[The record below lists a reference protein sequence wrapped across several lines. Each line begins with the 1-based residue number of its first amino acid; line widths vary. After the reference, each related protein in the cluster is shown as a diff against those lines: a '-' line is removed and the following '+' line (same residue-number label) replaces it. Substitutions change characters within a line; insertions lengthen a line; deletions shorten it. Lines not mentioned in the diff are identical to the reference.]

1 MRKCQYWQILHTHE
15 KEMDFRRIPSG
26 VGPTEKIH
34 QPFGPHKPHF
44 KPPLWVLEWGSFHT
58 HTIYFFTRG
67 GTEKKDMIIF
77 HSNFFVCIPLS
88 LERYFGNFMF
98 KKLCKLARMCPVF
111 QRKKKQNPFLENLYL
126 LQQVENWG
134 NSMRKNFKKSAIEII

>member
-1 MRKCQYWQILHTHE
+1 MGVLSYTHYL
-15 KEMDFRRIPSG
+15 F
-26 VGPTEKIH
+26 
-34 QPFGPHKPHF
+34 FHKG
-44 KPPLWVLEWGSFHT
+44 WD
-58 HTIYFFTRG
+58 R
-67 GTEKKDMIIF
+67 KKDMIIF

-88 LERYFGNFMF
+88 LERYFGNFMS

-134 NSMRKNFKKSAIEII
+134 NSMRKNFKKSAIDIIEEHCV